1 MDDLK
6 MVRDAYG
13 EITPDPQ
20 METRIRARLAHEGGR
35 TASRPGFLRGRAGI
49 GLGLLA
55 TAAAAAVAVAAVG
68 IGTGGG
74 SGTAPVAGAPATE
87 LSAKS
92 ILLAAA
98 DQAATESAGRYWRLH
113 MISGSSGKVEGADAY
128 TIFGP
133 NEFEGWR
140 SPSTQETDFTFQREL
155 AAYPL
160 TAEDKAA
167 WKEAGSPTSFKVRN
181 NADFITYKATDG
193 AWTEQR
199 ATPKDKKF
207 AAESFK
213 QLCAR
218 PDAAAKCPPSAQ
230 MTWSEKE
237 KIASD
242 PARFQEL
249 LFPKAAPGTS
259 PANKLMQGFN
269 FLIEQPA
276 SPAIRAKAFRVLADL
291 PGVRSVGKVKSLDG
305 RSGVG
310 IAAEGEMIDGSGATF
325 EYQVILDPKTHK
337 VIGDKQTIVGGTY
350 RGLGAGTVLVE
361 QSVMQAGW
369 TGDTPH
375 HS

>member
-13 EITPDPQ
+13 EITPNPQ
-20 METRIRARLAHEGGR
+20 LETRLRARLAHEVGR
-35 TASRPGFLRGRAGI
+35 PSSRRGFLRGRAGI

-68 IGTGGG
+68 IGAGGG

-113 MISGSSGKVEGADAY
+113 MLSGSSGRVEGVTPY
-128 TIFGP
+128 TVFGP
-133 NEFEGWR
+133 NEFDGWR
-140 SPSTQETDFTFQREL
+140 SPSAQETDYTFQREL

-160 TAEDKAA
+160 TNADKAA
-167 WKEAGSPTSFKVRN
+167 WKADGSPSSVKVRN
-181 NADFITYKATDG
+181 NEDFYTYTLTDG
-193 AWTEQR
+193 GWTTKR
-199 ATPKDKKF
+199 ITPEIKKS
-207 AAESFK
+207 ASASFK

-218 PDAAAKCPPSAQ
+218 ADAAAKCPPSAQ
-230 MTWSEKE
+230 LTWAEKE

-259 PANKLMQGFN
+259 PANKLMQGFD

-276 SPAIRAKAFRVLADL
+276 SPEIRAKAFRILADL

-305 RSGVG
+305 RTGVG
-310 IAAEGEMIDGSGATF
+310 IAAEGEMIDDSGATF

-369 TGDTPH
+369 TGDAPH